1 MGELIEATGRGR
13 RLKSLDEFEAPA
25 FVGRMDRVEK
35 RRRLLWYAAIAMA
48 VCLGAVIGLV
58 LF

>member
-25 FVGRMDRVEK
+25 FVGRMNRIK
-35 RRRLLWYAAIAMA
+35 RRRKLVWFGTIAAAA
-48 VCLGAVIGLV
+48 ALGGVIGLA